1 MARKAVDASDVA
13 GLSASFVAAAGSSD
27 ALAREPL
34 AATRGGEARKTGDIA
49 PLLRP
54 QHAAKADDSL
64 WYTKPYTQFRAPLRA
79 YLGKHRDLF
88 LRLVGEGVLIKALYE
103 RFKEAAPDWPGEV
116 SERAFRKALSSV
128 LRSEGGTV
136 APVPRRRASSRYTPP
151 PAPPAHL
158 PSPSAPVPSEPEAGS
173 SADGVSS
180 AFKAWE
186 KQMYK
191 AK

>member
-1 MARKAVDASDVA
+1 MAKEAVDASDVA
-13 GLSASFVAAAGSSD
+13 GLSASFVAAVGSSD

-34 AATRGGEARKTGDIA
+34 AATRGGDIA

-88 LRLVGEGVLIKALYE
+88 LRLIGEGVLIKALYE

-128 LRSEGGTV
+128 LRGEAGTV

-158 PSPSAPVPSEPEAGS
+158 PSPRAPVQSEPETASTADG
-173 SADGVSS
+173 DGVSS

-191 AK
+191 GK